1 MASPSN
7 DFLSK
12 DFIFLVQDGGNNNV
26 FAHEHLKKKK
36 RDFGHVIRFA
46 SILIRFQSKS
56 EEGVEMRERKRQ
68 DEVGMAHLAFHIR
81 D

>member
-26 FAHEHLKKKK
+26 FAHEHLKKRKK
-36 RDFGHVIRFA
+36 RFWTCH
-46 SILIRFQSKS
+46 
-56 EEGVEMRERKRQ
+56 
-68 DEVGMAHLAFHIR
+68 
-81 D
+81 

>member
-26 FAHEHLKKKK
+26 FAHEHLKKRKK
-36 RDFGHVIRFA
+36 RFWTFRSLGSHPSSFDSNPSLKKAWR
-46 SILIRFQSKS
+46 
-56 EEGVEMRERKRQ
+56 
-68 DEVGMAHLAFHIR
+68 
-81 D
+81 